1 MEHCKVTKMEAI
13 KALREADG
21 DKVNAILKLS
31 EKWEFWIN
39 LIFKFLNKM
48 NLNKYLKIFRSFN

>member
-21 DKVNAILKLS
+21 DNVNAILKLAD
-31 EKWEFWIN
+31 KCDFWVN
-39 LIFKFLNKM
+39 LFFIST
-48 NLNKYLKIFRSFN
+48 KI

>member
-1 MEHCKVTKMEAI
+1 MKAI

-31 EKWEFWIN
+31 DN
-39 LIFKFLNKM
+39 
-48 NLNKYLKIFRSFN
+48 